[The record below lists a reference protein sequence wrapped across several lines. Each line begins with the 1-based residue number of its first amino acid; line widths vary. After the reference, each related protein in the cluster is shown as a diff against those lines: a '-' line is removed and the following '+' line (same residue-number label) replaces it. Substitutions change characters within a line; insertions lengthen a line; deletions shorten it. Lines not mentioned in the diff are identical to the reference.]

1 MYLGRINVVNEVG
14 EFVQIQRLVL
24 VEVELGVQSVEVL
37 LSIGQALFVFTEQP
51 RQPHVDIHLRLVRVW
66 IG

>member
-24 VEVELGVQSVEVL
+24 VEVELGVQSVEVV
-37 LSIGQALFVFTEQP
+37 LSIGQALFVFA
-51 RQPHVDIHLRLVRVW
+51 
-66 IG
+66 

>member
-51 RQPHVDIHLRLVRVW
+51 RQPRNHSW
-66 IG
+66 